1 MILSFHCLIIFYV
14 FSFLS
19 YRISHPAM
27 PNTSNSNNSEA
38 LEPWGYFPS
47 RHKLGYLSFCLM
59 INVLRQQPVLVAI
72 SSKIGADIS
81 KISRFSETNSLYRS
95 HHFQEVK
102 VNNSIAAQG
111 INSIIRMLL
120 SIITLRRHMGGI
132 DGHRLILY
140 RPNNTF
146 TFLLRVMT
154 LHLRHRCSKHIRHLE
169 VE

>member
-1 MILSFHCLIIFYV
+1 
-14 FSFLS
+14 
-19 YRISHPAM
+19 M
-27 PNTSNSNNSEA
+27 PNTSNSSNNSKA
-38 LEPWGYFPS
+38 LEPWAYFPS

-59 INVLRQQPVLVAI
+59 INALRQQPVLVAI

-120 SIITLRRHMGGI
+120 SIITLHRHMGGI

-154 LHLRHRCSKHIRHLE
+154 LHLRRRCSKHIRHLE

>member
-1 MILSFHCLIIFYV
+1 
-14 FSFLS
+14 
-19 YRISHPAM
+19 M
-27 PNTSNSNNSEA
+27 PNTSNSSNNSKA

-59 INVLRQQPVLVAI
+59 INVLRQQPVLAVI

-81 KISRFSETNSLYRS
+81 KISRYSETNSLS

-102 VNNSIAAQG
+102 VNNLIAAQG

-120 SIITLRRHMGGI
+120 LIITLHRHMGGI

-140 RPNNTF
+140 QPSNTF

-154 LHLRHRCSKHIRHLE
+154 LHLRRRCSKHSRHLE

>member
-1 MILSFHCLIIFYV
+1 
-14 FSFLS
+14 
-19 YRISHPAM
+19 M
-27 PNTSNSNNSEA
+27 PNTSNSNNSKA

-81 KISRFSETNSLYRS
+81 KISRYNEANSRS
-95 HHFQEVK
+95 HHFQEVNK
-102 VNNSIAAQG
+102 VNNLIAAQG

-120 SIITLRRHMGGI
+120 SIITLHRHMGGI

-140 RPNNTF
+140 QPNNTF

-154 LHLRHRCSKHIRHLE
+154 LHLRRRCSKHIRHLE